1 MKIKAEAR
9 SVEEQIVEKREFY
22 DNEQRNNNE
31 RQTHMSMAERQ
42 AVKLRT
48 QYEDAEKNRLSYEN
62 EVHKSISPHHYC
74 FLRFFS
80 CLVYDVWSNE
90 LKKIKKQHMHFLV
103 K

>member
-31 RQTHMSMAERQ
+31 RQLQMSMAERQ

-48 QYEDAEKNRLSYEN
+48 QYEDAEKNRLLFEN
-62 EVHKSISPHHYC
+62 EVKKNKISFREE
-74 FLRFFS
+74 FLSFS
-80 CLVYDVWSNE
+80 YPV
-90 LKKIKKQHMHFLV
+90 
-103 K
+103 

>member
-31 RQTHMSMAERQ
+31 RQMQMSAAERQ

-48 QYEDAEKNRLSYEN
+48 QYDDAEKNRLLYEN
-62 EVHKSISPHHYC
+62 EVQKSISSHQFITIC
-74 FLRFFS
+74 FCFS
-80 CLVYDVWSNE
+80 CPV
-90 LKKIKKQHMHFLV
+90 
-103 K
+103 

>member
-31 RQTHMSMAERQ
+31 RQMQMSAAERQ

-48 QYEDAEKNRLSYEN
+48 QYDDAEKNRLLYEN
-62 EVHKSISPHHYC
+62 EVQKSISSHLFITVC
-74 FLRFFS
+74 FCFS
-80 CLVYDVWSNE
+80 CPV
-90 LKKIKKQHMHFLV
+90 
-103 K
+103 